1 VDSHSQGPADVE
13 HAARLRPRRTGK
25 LGQVRL
31 SVHWQRLLS
40 QVDGQ
45 TPLGSLCNAST
56 MMDYEVAR
64 FFYLMVKAGVLQV
77 VSAGWPFIIS

>member
-1 VDSHSQGPADVE
+1 
-13 HAARLRPRRTGK
+13 
-25 LGQVRL
+25 
-31 SVHWQRLLS
+31 
-40 QVDGQ
+40 
-45 TPLGSLCNAST
+45 